1 MTGGALII
9 HLGPKVIGPA
19 TPRAVVQEAGRQKVV
34 LPGSQREAG
43 SEQASMQNTQYRASD
58 HVLVNFL
65 LLLHCIV

>member
-19 TPRAVVQEAGRQKVV
+19 TPRAVVQEAGRQKEVR
-34 LPGSQREAG
+34 PGSQREAG
-43 SEQASMQNTQYRASD
+43 SEQASMQHTQYRASD
-58 HVLVNFL
+58 HVLVNIL